1 MCLFFFILYLLE
13 IFFSLKLQKLQPQYM
28 RSAKMEK
35 KIKLV
40 SGNMNENQSLVLA
53 TVSGIHWVSWNVSPT
68 N

>member
-1 MCLFFFILYLLE
+1 MLVVRLH
-13 IFFSLKLQKLQPQYM
+13 LKLQKLQPLCM

-35 KIKLV
+35 NIKLV